1 MTTRSLLPFLGR
13 KGLSVKREEENPF
26 ALLRREM
33 DELFDSFYRGFDME
47 PFFDGHRQVFS
58 PTMDVSEDDK
68 EIRVTAE
75 LPGMDEK
82 DIEISL
88 NNDTL
93 SIKGEKKEEKEEK
106 GRDYYR
112 MERSY
117 GSFHRTI
124 PLPREVDSDKVDA
137 QFKKGVLT
145 ITLPKTK
152 KAVEDTKK
160 IAVKAE

>member
-1 MTTRSLLPFLGR
+1 MTMRSLLPFGR
-13 KGLSVKREEENPF
+13 KSLSVKREEENPF

-33 DELFDSFYRGFDME
+33 DELFDSFYRGLDLE
-47 PFFDGHRQVFS
+47 PFFDGHRGAFT
-58 PTMDVSEDDK
+58 PTVDISENDK
-68 EIRVTAE
+68 EIKVTAE

-88 NNDTL
+88 NKDTL
-93 SIKGEKKEEKEEK
+93 SIKGEKKEEKEEQ

-152 KAVEDTKK
+152 KAVEETKK
-160 IAVKAE
+160 IAVKVE